1 MNKINQFIDDNMK
14 MIILVFLFLN
24 PFLDVLTGL
33 QTHYLNIG
41 FSFSSVIRLIFMLL
55 CIYYIFFLDNTVNKN
70 INKKYML
77 ILFVYFILFSISTV
91 IYKDYN
97 ALGYELKNALNT
109 FYFPV
114 VLIALFDIFSQYRIN
129 ISLKQIICIYFI
141 YILFVLIP
149 DIFGVGFISYYHS
162 KLGSVGWFI
171 SANAIGNI
179 LSLLMPF
186 FTYYLIN
193 SKEHKI
199 FNCLLIIMLLIV
211 LSDMGTKVPM
221 LSLLIVLLFHLVYYL
236 IEWIKNKEIKK
247 IMISLVTTLVVVASS
262 IVMIPKTS
270 FYKNLEIHR
279 KFLGINH
286 YYEVLT
292 DYHLIDH
299 FIFSQRLTFLNNTN
313 KSYVKS
319 SLLEKISGIGYVE
332 GYGTDNV
339 STKTIEID
347 YFEVFYRQGILGF
360 ILFWSI
366 IVRIIKYSYIELKEK
381 SLINLE
387 YKISYLLIILLG
399 LFSGHIFVTPAVSI
413 FVILVIITSFPN
425 SKIEYNKDL

>member
-1 MNKINQFIDDNMK
+1 MEI
-14 MIILVFLFLN
+14 
-24 PFLDVLTGL
+24 
-33 QTHYLNIG
+33 
-41 FSFSSVIRLIFMLL
+41 
-55 CIYYIFFLDNTVNKN
+55 
-70 INKKYML
+70 
-77 ILFVYFILFSISTV
+77 SI
-91 IYKDYN
+91 
-97 ALGYELKNALNT
+97 
-109 FYFPV
+109 
-114 VLIALFDIFSQYRIN
+114 
-129 ISLKQIICIYFI
+129 
-141 YILFVLIP
+141 
-149 DIFGVGFISYYHS
+149 
-162 KLGSVGWFI
+162 
-171 SANAIGNI
+171 
-179 LSLLMPF
+179 
-186 FTYYLIN
+186 
-193 SKEHKI
+193 
-199 FNCLLIIMLLIV
+199 
-211 LSDMGTKVPM
+211 
-221 LSLLIVLLFHLVYYL
+221 
-236 IEWIKNKEIKK
+236 NKEIKK